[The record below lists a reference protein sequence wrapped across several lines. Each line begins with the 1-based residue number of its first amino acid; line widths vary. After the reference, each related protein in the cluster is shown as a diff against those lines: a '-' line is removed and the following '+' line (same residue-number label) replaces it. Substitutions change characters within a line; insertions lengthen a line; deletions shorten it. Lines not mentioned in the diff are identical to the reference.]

1 MVAQWLDNGSRMMRE
16 YHVRFCERPG
26 VKLPRSTHQYFC
38 GETYF
43 QHEPP
48 IDPSSMTRWRKRI
61 GEEGVE
67 RLLVGTIEAAVKGMS

>member
-1 MVAQWLDNGSRMMRE
+1 MRE